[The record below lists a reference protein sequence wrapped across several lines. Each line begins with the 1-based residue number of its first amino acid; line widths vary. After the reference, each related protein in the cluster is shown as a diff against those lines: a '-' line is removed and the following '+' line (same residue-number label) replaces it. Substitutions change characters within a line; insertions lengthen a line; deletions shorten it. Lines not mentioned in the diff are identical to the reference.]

1 MVRLRYKSTSRH
13 PQSLLEIASPPW
25 PRPREPAS
33 PLPSNQHPPPS
44 PPSTDWIKH
53 RSAAQ
58 PPPPEPTASLST
70 TLSNRSR
77 HLHHPPSQ
85 VPLNTY
91 SPLARASPPRLAP
104 WSGDLGIAFSPCL
117 THVIPQGLIFESIC
131 SLKLIGLRQ
140 RMMERCVQL
149 RKAMVPSDVAICITG
164 WSVSCL

>member
-44 PPSTDWIKH
+44 PPST
-53 RSAAQ
+53 A
-58 PPPPEPTASLST
+58 PPPNHRPTASLST

-104 WSGDLGIAFSPCL
+104 WSGDLGIAFAPCL
-117 THVIPQGLIFESIC
+117 THVIPQDLIFESIC
-131 SLKLIGLRQ
+131 SLKLFGLRQ

-164 WSVSCL
+164 RSVSCL

>member
-70 TLSNRSR
+70 TLSNRCSPDICFIS
-77 HLHHPPSQ
+77 HPRSP

-91 SPLARASPPRLAP
+91 LFSTRARKSSSPSTMVRRSCHRILTMLDSCHPARSDIRIDLFSQTHRASSANDGKVRTA
-104 WSGDLGIAFSPCL
+104 SQGDG
-117 THVIPQGLIFESIC
+117 T
-131 SLKLIGLRQ
+131 
-140 RMMERCVQL
+140 
-149 RKAMVPSDVAICITG
+149 
-164 WSVSCL
+164 